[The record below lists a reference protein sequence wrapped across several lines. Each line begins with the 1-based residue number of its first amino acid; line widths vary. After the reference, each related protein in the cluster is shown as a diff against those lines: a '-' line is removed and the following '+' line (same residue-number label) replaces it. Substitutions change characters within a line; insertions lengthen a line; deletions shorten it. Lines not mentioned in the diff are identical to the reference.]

1 MARTAQMS
9 PDNAGSGVSEISVA
23 VCNADSFSRKT
34 NRRLV
39 TESEQTKR
47 GEHRDTLV
55 FSYGY
60 RVVINAEFQS
70 CRKAIN

>member
-9 PDNAGSGVSEISVA
+9 PDNAGAGASEISVG

-34 NRRLV
+34 NRSLV

-47 GEHRDTLV
+47 GKHRDALV

-60 RVVINAEFQS
+60 SVVINAEFQS
-70 CRKAIN
+70 RRKAVK